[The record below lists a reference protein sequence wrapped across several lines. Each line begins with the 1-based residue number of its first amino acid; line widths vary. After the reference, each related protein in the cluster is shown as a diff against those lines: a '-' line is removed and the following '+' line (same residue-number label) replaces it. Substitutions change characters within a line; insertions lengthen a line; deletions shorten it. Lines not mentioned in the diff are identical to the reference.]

1 MEVRRR
7 HTTNKGHYEDED
19 EDESRPLLYDHDEK
33 KTLNAQAIV
42 SQNGFYESVW
52 QVVSFF
58 WQSLY
63 DTIWSSP
70 PVLDE
75 ATKYVIN
82 VNFYF

>member
-7 HTTNKGHYEDED
+7 HTNKGHYEDED

-33 KTLNAQAIV
+33 KTLNANQAIV

-75 ATKYVIN
+75 AQKYAISV
-82 VNFYF
+82 